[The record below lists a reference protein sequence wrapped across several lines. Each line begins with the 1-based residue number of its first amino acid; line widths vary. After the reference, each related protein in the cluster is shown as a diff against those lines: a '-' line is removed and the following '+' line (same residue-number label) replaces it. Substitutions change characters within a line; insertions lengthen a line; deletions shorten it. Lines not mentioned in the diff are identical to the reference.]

1 MNVDSNEGVVSGT
14 ILSNVLYV
22 RLRSRFSQDTIAQLI
37 SSAFALEH
45 LHLTEEE
52 KLAISQG
59 YMEGLH
65 AVFISFAVLI
75 AIHVCAC
82 ICIRDYGLERERTQ
96 RDQQES

>member
-1 MNVDSNEGVVSGT
+1 
-14 ILSNVLYV
+14 VLYGQ
-22 RLRSRFSQDTIAQLI
+22 LRSRFSQETIAKLI

-52 KLAISQG
+52 KSSVSQG

-82 ICIRDYGLERERTQ
+82 LCIQDYGIERKGTQ
-96 RDQQES
+96 RDQQQT